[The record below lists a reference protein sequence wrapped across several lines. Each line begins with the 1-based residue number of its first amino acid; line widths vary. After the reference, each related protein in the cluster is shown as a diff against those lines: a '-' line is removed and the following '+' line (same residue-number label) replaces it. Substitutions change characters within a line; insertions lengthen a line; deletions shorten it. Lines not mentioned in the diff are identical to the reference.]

1 MDFFHKHKTQIVTSV
16 ACLSA
21 GFLIPKILSRLF
33 YQRSRPSFKEEQ
45 ILNYVFSKATQ
56 NNPDSVLAAIDE
68 FGWKHWSMS
77 LGDVKAKLIAELM
90 SKSLSE
96 GPCVAVELGAYCGYS
111 AIFLARHLP
120 AGSRVLSLEIDP
132 LHAAIAT
139 KIIEFAGL
147 SDMVK
152 VLVGA
157 ASEILPVLPTKHGID
172 HIDLLLIDHLKNLY
186 VSDMKVVESLNL
198 LRPGAVVIAD
208 NIIQPGAP
216 EYKAYMESH
225 QGFTSQ
231 LHMSHAQ
238 YSSNIDAVMLSIKN

>member
-1 MDFFHKHKTQIVTSV
+1 
-16 ACLSA
+16 
-21 GFLIPKILSRLF
+21 
-33 YQRSRPSFKEEQ
+33 
-45 ILNYVFSKATQ
+45 
-56 NNPDSVLAAIDE
+56 
-68 FGWKHWSMS
+68 
-77 LGDVKAKLIAELM
+77 
-90 SKSLSE
+90 
-96 GPCVAVELGAYCGYS
+96 
-111 AIFLARHLP
+111 
-120 AGSRVLSLEIDP
+120 
-132 LHAAIAT
+132 
-139 KIIEFAGL
+139 
-147 SDMVK
+147 MVK